1 MCSDIVLQDIP
12 DGTVLKCVTQHPDFN
27 AVCLEKWSL
36 HMAVKRLKTR
46 DKKRYRQTGSE
57 ER

>member
-12 DGTVLKCVTQHPDFN
+12 DGTVLQCVTQHPGFN

-36 HMAVKRLKTR
+36 RMAAERLRTKE
-46 DKKRYRQTGSE
+46 KSRYRQTGSE